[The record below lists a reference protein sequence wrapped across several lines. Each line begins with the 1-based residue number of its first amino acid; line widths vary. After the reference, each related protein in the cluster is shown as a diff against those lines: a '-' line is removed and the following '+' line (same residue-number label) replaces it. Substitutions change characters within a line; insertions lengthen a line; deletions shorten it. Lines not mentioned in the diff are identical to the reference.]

1 MSIWNAYGFD
11 LLGRPVDARAPDALR
26 VVGQASAPQLAM
38 AQDAFASYC
47 MRVRSSVVPNP
58 TEIGRLPDG
67 SPYRIVTVGNSTVM
81 EIHPRTEEVDDDS
94 IRGILATHT
103 VGDVSRAWLITPG
116 GKFRAPDNT
125 WKIKQLPEVPASG
138 QRHWYPSL
146 GNKGFVSEFAAHAR
160 GGKLLLL
167 GGDLGPAFTYT
178 GGGRRF
184 TCTPAFNCEERLD
197 AQAESDGEPKP
208 FTQPP
213 IFSYLPAPPGHG
225 GGLEENICV
234 HPTGNRFIRPL
245 TTGYLRRFVQIGMNL
260 TIMRVTRSFSSAPRQ
275 VILWYETYVFT
286 GPAPNSIPG
295 TLPTVSAAED
305 PVPELQLDCV
315 PPDAVTLTVD
325 GVLDMT
331 KHRACRFVQ
340 TSDYN
345 IEAPAPPPT
354 PGGAIGTESGYWA
367 WTAQQQ
373 RNVNWESLVLVT
385 KLNDLGQVTHDTEK
399 YTEEH
404 SARQV
409 HRTDT
414 HRTYNWNFSSSS
426 GTGATWQRG
435 NMRTADET
443 RDSTITR
450 RDRRVLT
457 RVIDGLELV
466 IQDSLIDEVA
476 TQKARFKYLS
486 PSLPG
491 GPVESFTWERTQD
504 ASISV
509 TLRHPIFMS
518 SLLRAKM
525 YLEYTLQWTKRVA
538 YMSSDMD
545 TPFPPATPSVT
556 HALIGES
563 RGEDESRYKEV
574 LRIPFVSARP
584 PIIDVLHNNLNEPG
598 VTPAEGSVW
607 LDATP
612 PGLPNL
618 GDYNYAMDLD
628 YSPFDSGIGVG
639 VPSQT
644 NEIGGTDAVR
654 FTVDG
659 EITSSVAKDPRT
671 AAAVVTVL
679 IGSSQRL
686 HFVVDK
692 RGIRPL
698 SEQFPDLDPSHPEW
712 FIEKVV

>member
-81 EIHPRTEEVDDDS
+81 ELYPRAEDVDDDS

-116 GKFRAPDNT
+116 GQFRAPDNT

-138 QRHWYPSL
+138 QRYWYPSL

-275 VILWYETYVFT
+275 VMLWYETYVFT
-286 GPAPNSIPG
+286 GPAASSVPG

-305 PVPELQLDCV
+305 PVPELQLECV
-315 PPDAVTLTVD
+315 PPDAVTLTAD
-325 GVLDMT
+325 GVFDMT

-345 IEAPAPPPT
+345 IDAPAPPPT
-354 PGGAIGTESGYWA
+354 SGGAIGTESGYWA

-373 RNVNWESLVLVT
+373 RNINWEGLVLVT

-414 HRTYNWNFSSSS
+414 HRTYSWGF
-426 GTGATWQRG
+426 APTWSRG
-435 NMRTADET
+435 DLQTADET
-443 RDSTITR
+443 RASTITR

-457 RVIDGLELV
+457 RVIDGMELV

-476 TQKARFKYLS
+476 TQETHFQYTR
-486 PSLPG
+486 LPYT
-491 GPVESFTWERTQD
+491 ESFTWERTQN

-525 YLEYTLQWTKRVA
+525 YLEYTLQWTKSVA
-538 YMSSDMD
+538 YESSDMD
-545 TPFPPATPSVT
+545 TPFPPATPAVT

-563 RGEDESRYKEV
+563 RDTEV

-628 YSPFDSGIGVG
+628 YSPFDSGISVG

-659 EITSSVAKDPRT
+659 EIASSVAKDPRT

-698 SEQFPDLDPSHPEW
+698 EEQFPDLDPSHPEW

>member
-1 MSIWNAYGFD
+1 MSLWNAYSFD
-11 LLGRPVDARAPDALR
+11 PKGQPVTGRAPDALR
-26 VVGQASAPQLAM
+26 VLGGQATAAQLTM
-38 AQDAFASYC
+38 AQSAFTSYC
-47 MRVRSSVVPNP
+47 MRARLAVVPNP
-58 TEIGRLPDG
+58 TELGRLPDG
-67 SPYRIVTVGNSTVM
+67 TPYRIVTVGNATVM
-81 EIHPRTEEVDDDS
+81 EIQPGGEDVEDKS

-103 VGDVSRAWLITPG
+103 AGEVSRAWLIIPG

-125 WKIKQLPEVPASG
+125 WKIKLLPEIPASG
-138 QRHWYPSL
+138 QRYWYPSA

-160 GGKLLLL
+160 GGKTLLL
-167 GGDLGPAFTYT
+167 GGNLGPAFTYI

-197 AQAESDGEPKP
+197 TQAESDGEPKT

-225 GGLEENICV
+225 GGLDENICV

-260 TIMRVTRSFSSAPRQ
+260 TIMRVTRAFNSAPRQ
-275 VILWYETYVFT
+275 VMLWYETYVFT
-286 GPAPNSIPG
+286 GPAASSVPG

-305 PVPELQLDCV
+305 PVPELQLNCV
-315 PPDAVTLTVD
+315 PPDAVTLTAD
-325 GVLDMT
+325 GVFDMT

-345 IEAPAPPPT
+345 IDAPVPPPT

-373 RNVNWESLVLVT
+373 RNVNWEGLVLVT

-399 YTEEH
+399 YIEEH
-404 SARQV
+404 SARQE

-414 HRTYNWNFSSSS
+414 HRTYSW
-426 GTGATWQRG
+426 GLAPTWSRG
-435 NMRTADET
+435 DMQTADET
-443 RDSTITR
+443 RASTITR

-457 RVIDGLELV
+457 RVIDGMELV
-466 IQDSLIDEVA
+466 VQDSLIDEVA
-476 TQKARFKYLS
+476 TQETHFEYTR
-486 PSLPG
+486 LPYA
-491 GPVESFTWERTQD
+491 ESFTWERTQN

-518 SLLRAKM
+518 SLLRAKI
-525 YLEYTLQWTKRVA
+525 YLEYTLQWTKSVA
-538 YMSSDMD
+538 YESSDMD
-545 TPFPPATPSVT
+545 TPFPPAVPSVT
-556 HALIGES
+556 HHLIGES
-563 RGEDESRYKEV
+563 RGTEV
-574 LRIPFVSARP
+574 LRIPFESARP

-598 VTPAEGSVW
+598 VSPAEGSVW
-607 LDATP
+607 LDTSP

-679 IGSSQRL
+679 IGSAQRL
-686 HFVVDK
+686 HYVVDM

-712 FIEKVV
+712 FVEKVV

>member
-38 AQDAFASYC
+38 AQDTFASYC
-47 MRVRSSVVPNP
+47 MRARSSVVPNP

-81 EIHPRTEEVDDDS
+81 EIHPRAEEVDDDS
-94 IRGILATHT
+94 IRGILATHVEDEVT
-103 VGDVSRAWLITPG
+103 RAWLITPG

-125 WKIKQLPEVPASG
+125 WKIKQLPEVPVSG
-138 QRHWYPSL
+138 QRYWYPSL

-275 VILWYETYVFT
+275 VMLWYETYVFT
-286 GPAPNSIPG
+286 GPAASSIPG

-315 PPDAVTLTVD
+315 PPDTVTLTAD
-325 GVLDMT
+325 GVFDMT

-354 PGGAIGTESGYWA
+354 SGGAVGTESGYWA
-367 WTAQQQ
+367 WTAQQL
-373 RNVNWESLVLVT
+373 RNVHWEGLVLVT

-414 HRTYNWNFSSSS
+414 HRTYSWGF
-426 GTGATWQRG
+426 APTWSRG
-435 NMRTADET
+435 DLQTADET
-443 RDSTITR
+443 RASTITR

-457 RVIDGLELV
+457 RVIDGMELV

-476 TQKARFKYLS
+476 TQETHFQYTR
-486 PSLPG
+486 LPYT
-491 GPVESFTWERTQD
+491 ESFTWERTQN

-525 YLEYTLQWTKRVA
+525 YLEYTLQWTKSVA
-538 YMSSDMD
+538 YESSDMD
-545 TPFPPATPSVT
+545 TPFPPATPAVT

-563 RGEDESRYKEV
+563 RDTEV

-628 YSPFDSGIGVG
+628 YSPFDSGISVG

-654 FTVDG
+654 FTIDG

-671 AAAVVTVL
+671 AAAVVSVH
-679 IGSSQRL
+679 IGAAQHL